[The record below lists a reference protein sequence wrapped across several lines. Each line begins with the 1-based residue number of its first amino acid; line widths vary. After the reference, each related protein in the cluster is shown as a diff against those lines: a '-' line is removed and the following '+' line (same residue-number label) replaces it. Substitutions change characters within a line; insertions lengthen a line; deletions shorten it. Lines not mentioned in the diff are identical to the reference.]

1 MASHGFLLVR
11 LVFLSRP
18 PGKSREGVTV
28 YVVTE
33 GPARFKLRTD
43 RYLAEEASD
52 WEPIVLRCVLCP
64 GWHRRT
70 TRAERE
76 RAWTLHVESE
86 RHRRR
91 LDA

>member
-1 MASHGFLLVR
+1 MAGHGFVLVR
-11 LVFLSRP
+11 LLFLSRP
-18 PGKSREGVTV
+18 LDGSREGVTV

-52 WEPIVLRCVLCP
+52 WEPIVLRCALCP

-76 RAWTLHVESE
+76 RAWTFHVSSE